1 MNRTAQMSCYVGYRV
16 VDVRTLLRRTNQNPT
31 NSIRVVSRNGQ
42 ALVVSTDYRAHRLNV
57 EEIDGIISRVV
68 GWF

>member
-1 MNRTAQMSCYVGYRV
+1 MSCYVGYRV
-16 VDVRTLLRRTNQNPT
+16 ADIQTLLRRSNRTPT
-31 NSIRVVSRNGQ
+31 DSIRVVNRDGQ

-57 EEIDGIISRVV
+57 EEIDGKISRVV